1 MTKKGIQVAFAI
13 TLIIISIIATIWQT
27 ELLGNIIYAVVV
39 PSFLLSIISFVA
51 EIADKCISSAAEVGD
66 LAYESG
72 NLSNQLTEI
81 KMQDYDKGMSE
92 MPYVEGVVPKDI
104 KDQQEKTIEY
114 YQDASAYKDVQI
126 FFLKCQRI
134 CRNISIVGY
143 VLLFLSLILS
153 PYAVKLLA
161 VVDLNCIT
169 LWSLTILYSTV
180 ELKNDICSKLVIGLQ
195 KRYLKK
201 NKKELENQK

>member
-1 MTKKGIQVAFAI
+1 MKGQIYMTKKGIQVAFAI

-92 MPYVEGVVPKDI
+92 TPYVEGVVPKDI
-104 KDQQEKTIEY
+104 TDQQEK
-114 YQDASAYKDVQI
+114 QI
-126 FFLKCQRI
+126 
-134 CRNISIVGY
+134 G
-143 VLLFLSLILS
+143 
-153 PYAVKLLA
+153 
-161 VVDLNCIT
+161 
-169 LWSLTILYSTV
+169 
-180 ELKNDICSKLVIGLQ
+180 
-195 KRYLKK
+195 
-201 NKKELENQK
+201 